1 MACVLCVGGSAEVC
15 RSCYDSGPAGQLAA
29 ANLSLVA
36 EANGLRVELAAA
48 RAEANG
54 LRVELAAARQESREM
69 RAALEADPGVIFT
82 DGRQLTTNERH
93 LLNLL
98 SWRVR
103 EAEALKDE
111 LRRTRGVCDSL
122 AHRCSEQSDLITR
135 RLAERPEAAK
145 AALANVV
152 CQSTGSAK

>member
-1 MACVLCVGGSAEVC
+1 MACALCVGGSAEVC
-15 RSCYDSGPAGQLAA
+15 RSCYDSGPAGQLAT

-48 RAEANG
+48 R
-54 LRVELAAARQESREM
+54 QESRES

-103 EAEALKDE
+103 EAESLKAE

-135 RLAERPEAAK
+135 RLA
-145 AALANVV
+145 NVV
-152 CQSTGSAK
+152 CQSTGGAE

>member
-1 MACVLCVGGSAEVC
+1 MACALCVGGSAEVC
-15 RSCYDSGPAGQLAA
+15 RSCYDSGPAGQLAT

-48 RAEANG
+48 R
-54 LRVELAAARQESREM
+54 QESREL

-103 EAEALKDE
+103 EAESLKAE

-135 RLAERPEAAK
+135 RLA
-145 AALANVV
+145 NVV
-152 CQSTGSAK
+152 CQSTGGAE

>member
-1 MACVLCVGGSAEVC
+1 MACALCVGGS
-15 RSCYDSGPAGQLAA
+15 

-48 RAEANG
+48 R
-54 LRVELAAARQESREM
+54 QESREL

-103 EAEALKDE
+103 EAESLKAE

-135 RLAERPEAAK
+135 RLA
-145 AALANVV
+145 NVV
-152 CQSTGSAK
+152 CQSTGGAE